1 MTSTDGHSFIIIDS
15 TNEIQDIVVVIKGF
29 TNSHDNDMADAF
41 VLTTL
46 IKVFL
51 NQHDLR
57 YNFTVIEVT
66 LFLNQTRGTEGT
78 TDITADLSGHTD
90 R

>member
-1 MTSTDGHSFIIIDS
+1 MTSTDSHSFIIIDS
-15 TNEIQDIVVVIKGF
+15 TNEIQDIVVIIKGL
-29 TNSHDNDMADAF
+29 TDSHDNDMADAF
-41 VLTTL
+41 ILTTL

-57 YNFTVIEVT
+57 YDFTVIEVT
-66 LFLNQTRGTEGT
+66 LLLNQTRGTEGT

>member
-1 MTSTDGHSFIIIDS
+1 MTSTDSHPLVIIDG
-15 TNEIQDIVVVIKGF
+15 TNEIQDIVVVIKGL
-29 TNSHDNDMADAF
+29 TDSHDNDMADAF
-41 VLTTL
+41 ILTTL

-57 YNFTVIEVT
+57 YNFTVIEVS
-66 LFLNQTRGTEGT
+66 LLLNQTRSTEGT

-90 R
+90 

>member
-1 MTSTDGHSFIIIDS
+1 MTSTDSHSLVIVDS
-15 TNEIQDIVVVIKGF
+15 TDEIQDIVVVIKGL
-29 TNSHDNDMADAF
+29 TDSHDNDMADAF
-41 VLTTL
+41 ILTTF

-57 YNFTVIEVT
+57 YDFTVIEVT
-66 LFLNQTRGTEGT
+66 LFLNQTRSTEGT

-90 R
+90 

>member
-15 TNEIQDIVVVIKGF
+15 TNEIQDIVVVIKRL
-29 TNSHDNDMADAF
+29 TDTHDNDMADAF
-41 VLTTL
+41 ILTTL

-57 YNFTVIEVT
+57 YNFTVIQVT
-66 LFLNQTRGTEGT
+66 LFLNQTRSAEGT

-90 R
+90 